1 MTLEASALDHGR
13 TSENP
18 LLEKLK
24 EIIIS
29 TYAEEPNMRAIVFVR
44 TRIMTECLVSWM
56 EDNEELQHI
65 KAQKYTGAKA
75 SISEGGKLFIT
86 FTNRQMS
93 SLLNNVAKYILERNF
108 EWNKFDNLSCIF
120 LFMHVYNFP
129 LFISCI
135 SINIFFKTSL
145 SLSFNTSVYEN
156 KFITFHYQC

>member
-29 TYAEEPNMRAIVFVR
+29 TYAEEPNMWAIVFVR

-108 EWNKFDNLSCIF
+108 E
-120 LFMHVYNFP
+120 
-129 LFISCI
+129 
-135 SINIFFKTSL
+135 
-145 SLSFNTSVYEN
+145 
-156 KFITFHYQC
+156 

>member
-44 TRIMTECLVSWM
+44 TRIMTECFVNWM
-56 EDNEELQHI
+56 EDTEELQHI

-75 SISEGGKLFIT
+75 SISEGG
-86 FTNRQMS
+86 
-93 SLLNNVAKYILERNF
+93 E
-108 EWNKFDNLSCIF
+108 
-120 LFMHVYNFP
+120 
-129 LFISCI
+129 
-135 SINIFFKTSL
+135 FF
-145 SLSFNTSVYEN
+145 
-156 KFITFHYQC
+156 